1 MDGGLR
7 SMIIV
12 LALTAAACGSDSGG
26 GGEPAA
32 DPSPFTFDRA
42 AVPPGYEL
50 AVAGRG
56 NQRPAWGSDSS
67 GTDEPFTV
75 LAPPGDDATSARA
88 VVVSVT
94 GFAGY
99 EGGFDQAASGSR
111 RIRIDGRE
119 ARYGPAHDRDGR
131 RRWADLVVRHGDDL
145 AVRVTAPDAT
155 EDELV
160 AVARRVQPA
169 RDHGRAPAVDDGG
182 DLEVVGSVDADALVA
197 LDGGFA
203 PFSDDVP
210 GPEGSYSAG
219 WVALPGRG
227 SLVVQTVRGGAADLP
242 ALGGLEAF
250 AYDQTFALRTVDD
263 GSGAAV
269 VVDRTYTGGG
279 PSFSDRA
286 VVVDAGD
293 GQLVVVVAR
302 GPTVP
307 EDAELLALAMTVD
320 PVDPGT
326 WEELVTEASG
336 GPGLQPDPGA
346 TEITRGIEGGV
357 GWLLQSWPDAA
368 SVPPR
373 TGELLEQ
380 VEERPGPFV
389 DTCLKLS
396 TRHRACTAGAGAEA
410 GLAYGYAQA
419 EPDRG
424 VDFPLFAILQTELP
438 AATVRIT
445 TTTGTVT
452 ADLHDFA
459 GGNRRV
465 AVAFVDFA
473 AYTGCDRLPRVEVLG
488 ADGAVLACPGG

>member
-1 MDGGLR
+1 MV
-7 SMIIV
+7 IAV
-12 LALTAAACGSDSGG
+12 ALTAAACGSDGG
-26 GGEPAA
+26 GSTAERA

-42 AVPPGYEL
+42 AVPSGYEL

-75 LAPPGDDATSARA
+75 LAPPGDDATSERA

-99 EGGFDQAASGSR
+99 EGGFDQAAFGSR

-119 ARYGPAHDRDGR
+119 ARYGPASERAGR

-145 AVRVTAPDAT
+145 AVRVTAPSAT
-155 EDELV
+155 QEQLADI
-160 AVARRVQPA
+160 ARRVEPA
-169 RDHGRAPAVDDGG
+169 DDQGEAPAVEAGG
-182 DLEVVGSVDADALVA
+182 GLEVVGSVDADAVVA

-210 GPEGSYSAG
+210 GPEGSFSAG
-219 WVALPGRG
+219 WVAPGRG
-227 SLVVQTVRGGAADLP
+227 SLVVQTVRGDAADLP

-250 AYDQTFALRTVDD
+250 AYDQTFSLRTVDD

-307 EDAELLALAMTVD
+307 EDAELLALARTVE
-320 PVDPGT
+320 PVDPGA

-346 TEITRGIEGGV
+346 TEITRGTEGGV

-380 VEERPGPFV
+380 VDDRPGPFV

-396 TRHRACTAGAGAEA
+396 TRERACTASGGTEA
-410 GLAYGYAQA
+410 GFAYGYAQA

-424 VDFPLFAILQTELP
+424 IDFPLFAILQTDLP
-438 AATVRIT
+438 AEVVRVT
-445 TTTGTVT
+445 TTTGAVT
-452 ADLHDFA
+452 AELHDV
-459 GGNRRV
+459 GGGGRRV
-465 AVAFVDFA
+465 AVAFGVDFA
-473 AYTGCDRLPRVEVLG
+473 GYAGCDRLPRVEVLA
-488 ADGAVLACPGG
+488 ADGRVLACPGG

>member
-7 SMIIV
+7 SMAIV
-12 LALTAAACGSDSGG
+12 VALTAAACGSDSGG
-26 GGEPAA
+26 GGEQAA

-42 AVPPGYEL
+42 AVPSGYEL

-56 NQRPAWGSDSS
+56 NQRAAWGSDSS

-75 LAPPGDDATSARA
+75 LAPPGDDATSERA

-99 EGGFDQAASGSR
+99 EGGFDQAAFGSR
-111 RIRIDGRE
+111 HLRLDDRE
-119 ARYGPAHDRDGR
+119 AIYGPAHDRAGGAR
-131 RRWADLVVRHGDDL
+131 RADLVVRHGDDL
-145 AVRVTAPDAT
+145 AVRVTARGAT
-155 EDELV
+155 QDEL
-160 AVARRVQPA
+160 ADVARRVEPA
-169 RDHGRAPAVDDGG
+169 GDRGEAPAVEAGG
-182 DLEVVGSVDADALVA
+182 GLEVVGSVDADAVVA

-219 WVALPGRG
+219 WLAPGRG
-227 SLVVQTVRGGAADLP
+227 SLVVQTVPGDAADLP
-242 ALGGLEAF
+242 AFGGLEAF
-250 AYDQTFALRTVDD
+250 AYDQTFSLRTVDD

-279 PSFSDRA
+279 PAFSDRA

-307 EDAELLALAMTVD
+307 EDGELLALARTVE
-320 PVDPGT
+320 PVEPGA

-346 TEITRGIEGGV
+346 TEITRGTEGGV

-373 TGELLEQ
+373 LGELLEQ
-380 VEERPGPFV
+380 VDDRPGPFV

-396 TRHRACTAGAGAEA
+396 TRERACTASGGSEA
-410 GLAYGYAQA
+410 GLVYGYAQA

-424 VDFPLFAILQTELP
+424 VDFPLFAILETESP
-438 AATVRIT
+438 AAAVRIT

-452 ADLHDFA
+452 ADLHGF
-459 GGNRRV
+459 GGGDRRV

-473 AYTGCDRLPRVEVLG
+473 ASMGCDRLPRVEVLG
-488 ADGAVLACPGG
+488 ADGSVLACPGG

>member
-1 MDGGLR
+1 M
-7 SMIIV
+7 V
-12 LALTAAACGSDSGG
+12 VVVALTAAACGSDSGG
-26 GGEPAA
+26 GGDPAA

-42 AVPPGYEL
+42 AVPTGYEL

-75 LAPPGDDATSARA
+75 LAPPGEDATSERA

-99 EGGFDQAASGSR
+99 EGGFDQAAFGSVHL
-111 RIRIDGRE
+111 RIDGRE
-119 ARYGPAHDRDGR
+119 AIYGPAHDRAGR
-131 RRWADLVVRHGDDL
+131 RRRADLVVRHGDDL
-145 AVRVTAPDAT
+145 AVRVTAPGAT
-155 EDELV
+155 QDELV
-160 AVARRVQPA
+160 DIAGAVEPSGDQ
-169 RDHGRAPAVDDGG
+169 GEAPAVEAAG

-203 PFSDDVP
+203 PFTDDVP
-210 GPEGSYSAG
+210 GPQGSYSAG
-219 WVALPGRG
+219 WVTPGRG
-227 SLVVQTVRGGAADLP
+227 SLVVQTVRGDAADLP

-250 AYDQTFALRTVDD
+250 AYDQTFSLRTVDD
-263 GSGAAV
+263 GSGGAV
-269 VVDRTYTGGG
+269 VVDRRYTGGG

-307 EDAELLALAMTVD
+307 EDAELLALARTVR
-320 PVDPGT
+320 PTDPGT
-326 WEELVTEASG
+326 WEDFVAEASG

-346 TEITRGIEGGV
+346 TEITRGTEGDV

-373 TGELLEQ
+373 LGEMLEQ
-380 VEERPGPFV
+380 VDDRPGPFV

-396 TRHRACTAGAGAEA
+396 TRERACTASGGSEV
-410 GLAYGYAQA
+410 GFAYGYAQA

-424 VDFPLFAILQTELP
+424 VDFPLFAILQTEFP
-438 AATVRIT
+438 AAAVRIT

-459 GGNRRV
+459 GGDRRV

-473 AYTGCDRLPRVEVLG
+473 AYRGCDGLPRVEVLG